1 MARQEVVMADSVRK
15 VQYAYVMV
23 PNRAGQAARMLQEL
37 KNDGVDLVAF
47 SGFPGRK
54 GAQVDL
60 VTRDMTGLKRVARR
74 SGWKLSKTKK
84 GFLVQGDDRIGAVHR
99 HLAKLA
105 EKKINVVA
113 ADAVGAGK
121 DRYGMIL
128 WVRPKD
134 YAKAARTLSA
144 R

>member
-1 MARQEVVMADSVRK
+1 MADSVRK

-23 PNRAGQAARMLQEL
+23 PNRAGQAARMLLEL
-37 KNDGVDLVAF
+37 KNEGVDLVAF
-47 SGFPGRK
+47 SGFPGKK

-60 VTRDMTGLKRVARR
+60 VTSDMAGLKRVARR
-74 SGWKLSKTKK
+74 NGWTLSQTKK
-84 GFLVQGDDRIGAVHR
+84 GFLVQGQDRIGAVHR

-105 EKKINVVA
+105 EKKVNVVA
-113 ADAVGAGK
+113 ADAIAAGK

-128 WVRPKD
+128 WVKPKD
-134 YAKAARTLSA
+134 YAKAARALSA

>member
-1 MARQEVVMADSVRK
+1 MVDSVRK

-23 PNRAGQAARMLQEL
+23 PNRPGHGARMLLEL
-37 KNDGVDLVAF
+37 KNAGVDLVAY
-47 SGFPGRK
+47 SGFPGKK
-54 GAQVDL
+54 GSQIDL
-60 VTRDMTGLKRVARR
+60 VTNDMTGLKRVARQND
-74 SGWKLSKTKK
+74 WKLSKTKK
-84 GFLVQGDDRIGAVHR
+84 GFLIQGPDRIGAVHR
-99 HLAKLA
+99 HLGKLA

-113 ADAVGAGK
+113 ADAIAAGK

-134 YAKAARTLSA
+134 YAKAARALGA

>member
-1 MARQEVVMADSVRK
+1 MADSVRK

-23 PNRAGQAARMLQEL
+23 PNRSGQGARMLLEL
-37 KNDGVDLVAF
+37 KNAGVDLVAY
-47 SGFPGRK
+47 SGFPGKK
-54 GAQVDL
+54 GSQIDL
-60 VTRDMTGLKRVARR
+60 VTHDMTGLKRVARQN
-74 SGWKLSKTKK
+74 GWKLSKAKK
-84 GFLVQGDDRIGAVHR
+84 GFVVNGSDRIGAVHR

-113 ADAVGAGK
+113 ANAVAAGK
-121 DRYGMIL
+121 GRSCMML

-134 YAKAARTLSA
+134 YAKAARALGA